1 MPNSSSS
8 SQQEARERL
17 ARRLRALR
25 EDAGLSNAQLS
36 TRAGWSI
43 AKTSR
48 IEHAKQTASPAD
60 IATWCEACGR
70 SEATQDLIAAAKAA
84 DELYRH
90 WPRRGHSIRRLQL
103 SAFAEFAEHKLIRSY
118 CAAVVPGFLQV
129 PDYVRAVLAAFA
141 DLQGIYRDA
150 QELDQAVAAR
160 LARRQL
166 LASGHLRFVFLIDE
180 AALWRRICAPE
191 VMAEQLDFLLDA
203 PARFPSLVLGI
214 IPFGGPTQLAFEDF
228 YLYDSAKVS
237 VETISAYIQI
247 TEPAEIRLYERAYAR
262 FASLALYGPEG
273 RELIHKARA
282 ALQV

>member
-25 EDAGLSNAQLS
+25 EDAGLSNAELS

-48 IEHAKQTASPAD
+48 IEHAKQAASPAD
-60 IATWCEACGR
+60 IAAWCEACGR
-70 SEATQDLIAAAKAA
+70 GEAAQDLVAAAKAA

-90 WPRRGHSIRRLQL
+90 WPRRGQSIRRLQL

-129 PDYVRAVLAAFA
+129 PDYIRAVLTTFA
-141 DLQGIYRDA
+141 ELQGIYRDA
-150 QELDQAVAAR
+150 DELDQAVTAR

-214 IPFGGPTQLAFEDF
+214 IPFGAQLAFEDF

-247 TEPAEIRLYERAYAR
+247 TEPAEIRLYERAYAK
-262 FASLALYGPEG
+262 FAGFALYGPEG
-273 RELIHKARA
+273 RELIRKARA
-282 ALQV
+282 ALSV